1 VFYYKSRTIKIWQVV
16 HCSKVRIG
24 KECRWMQVDGRGR
37 KIIEGEQTGKANE
50 EAANWEADEYTCG

>member
-1 VFYYKSRTIKIWQVV
+1 
-16 HCSKVRIG
+16 
-24 KECRWMQVDGRGR
+24 MQVDGRGR